1 MADEKE
7 LKPRLGLLDATAIN
21 VGAIIGA
28 GIFVVTGIVAGLAGS
43 ALVVSM
49 ALAAVTAIF
58 TALSFAEL
66 TAWLPREGSV
76 YEFGYRLVSPTA
88 GFLGGW
94 MWILSNVFSG
104 AAVSLGLG
112 NYVAA
117 LVPGLSPSLIAA
129 TACLLFTGLNY
140 VGIQHSAELNDI
152 LVAAKLIILGFF
164 IAYGL
169 LYVDASNFEPFRP
182 LDAGVLYGAFYIF
195 FAYGG
200 FARVAVV
207 AEEIKDA
214 KRIVPRAIILSLMIS
229 TVFYVLV
236 GIVAVGLVGA
246 SSLSGS
252 GHPLALAMGATGSP
266 AAVLLVSFGGVISTA
281 SVLLTSILG
290 VSRLAFAMSRRGDL
304 PEALSRIHPRFGSP
318 HISVVIAGMLMTG
331 LALLVDLNNVV
342 AIGTFAMLFY
352 YGVSN
357 FSAMKLPEGDR
368 RYPPAVPVV
377 GAVICI
383 AFLAFVLFASPQ
395 AWVSGVAGLLIGV
408 VYFKFIAGRRR
419 RGAAQST
426 V

>member
-1 MADEKE
+1 LADEKE

-76 YEFGYRLVSPTA
+76 YEFGYRLISPMA

-129 TACLLFTGLNY
+129 TACVLFTGLNY
-140 VGIQHSAELNDI
+140 IGIQHSAELNDI

-207 AEEIKDA
+207 AEEIRDA

-252 GHPLALAMGATGSP
+252 GHPLALAMDATGST
-266 AAVLLVSFGGVISTA
+266 AAVLLVSVGGVISTA

-304 PEALSRIHPRFGSP
+304 PGALSRIHPRFGSP
-318 HISVVIAGMLMTG
+318 HISVVIAGTLMTG
-331 LALLVDLNNVV
+331 LALLVDLTNVV

-357 FSAMKLPEGDR
+357 LSAMKLPEGDR
-368 RYPPAVPVV
+368 RYPPAVPAV

-383 AFLAFVLFASPQ
+383 SFLAFVLFASPQ

-408 VYFKFIAGRRR
+408 VYFKLIAGRRR